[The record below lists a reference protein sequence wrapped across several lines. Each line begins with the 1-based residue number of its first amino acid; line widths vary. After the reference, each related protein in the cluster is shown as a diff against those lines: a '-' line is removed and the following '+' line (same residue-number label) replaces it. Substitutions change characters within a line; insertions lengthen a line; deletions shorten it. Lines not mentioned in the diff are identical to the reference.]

1 MANFRTRCQQAPPA
15 HIPYRFFLTA
25 PLFGVLAGALMLFM
39 GPHAVAHFWHPV
51 MVGNVHL
58 LGLGVFTMAM
68 AGLLLQ
74 SAPILSGR
82 PLLCSRHLAAVI
94 HALLTLGSGVLA
106 YGFIRGSALALQV
119 GVVLLLP
126 ALIWFGLVGLA
137 AVWRVPGEM
146 RGEAPS
152 AWGLRVGLVA
162 LLVTGALG
170 AWAAFGQI
178 TDVQASYHLRLVH
191 VHSGWAIFGWGVLF
205 LFGFSLFVL
214 PGFYHVQTFRPGYAA
229 MIPGVVFVSLAIG
242 SVLVLLDEY
251 QEWFIWVRPLA
262 YLLVAA
268 FAGFWLLAWS
278 RVWRA
283 QDVSIRFWQAAMLS
297 LFAAIVLWLARMQG
311 LLATDFVGFRLLLGI
326 LLVPGFM
333 LGLMTGLFYK
343 LLPCLQD
350 RLNCGASSHHDAL
363 QWAAAA
369 RRQFWVYLF
378 AVALLIVSVWA
389 PRVSHIAGGVF
400 VAAQGL
406 LFLNV
411 WALQRRRYVR
421 EPVSR

>member
-1 MANFRTRCQQAPPA
+1 VANFRTRCQQAPPA

-25 PLFGVLAGALMLFM
+25 PLFGVLAGLLMLFM
-39 GPHAVAHFWHPV
+39 GPQAVSQFWHPV
-51 MVGNVHL
+51 MVGNLHL
-58 LGLGVFTMAM
+58 LGLGMFTMAM

-82 PLLCSRHLAAVI
+82 PLLCSRHLAAII
-94 HALLTLGSGVLA
+94 HALLSLGSGVLA
-106 YGFIRGSALALQV
+106 YGFVAANALALQLALL
-119 GVVLLLP
+119 LLLP
-126 ALIWFGLVGLA
+126 ALIWFALVGLA

-146 RGEAPS
+146 RGDAPP
-152 AWGLRVGLVA
+152 AWGLRLGLFA
-162 LLVTGALG
+162 LLFTSALG

-178 TDVQASYHLRLVH
+178 TDVQASYHLRLVQ
-191 VHSGWAIFGWGVLF
+191 VHSGWAVFGWGLLF

-214 PGFYHVQTFRPGYAA
+214 PGFYEAQTFRPGYAT
-229 MIPGVVFVSLAIG
+229 MIPGIVFATLTIG
-242 SVLVLLDEY
+242 SILVLLDEY
-251 QEWFIWVRPLA
+251 HEWFVWIRPLA

-283 QDVSIRFWQAAMLS
+283 QDVSIRFWWLAMLS

-311 LLATDFVGFRLLLGI
+311 SVPADFVGFRLLLGI

-333 LGLMTGLFYK
+333 LSLMTGLFYK

-350 RLNCGASSHHDAL
+350 RLNCGVASQHDAA

-369 RRQFWVYLF
+369 RRQFWVYLL
-378 AVALLIVSVWA
+378 AIALFVLTVWM
-389 PRVSHIAGGVF
+389 PRASHVAGGVF
-400 VAAQGL
+400 AAAQGL
-406 LFLNV
+406 LFLNL
-411 WALQRRRYVR
+411 WALQRQRFVIRRA
-421 EPVSR
+421 S

>member
-1 MANFRTRCQQAPPA
+1 VANFRTRCQQAPPA

-25 PLFGVLAGALMLFM
+25 PLFGVLAGLLMLFM
-39 GPHAVAHFWHPV
+39 GPQAVSQFWHPV
-51 MVGNVHL
+51 MVGNLHL
-58 LGLGVFTMAM
+58 LGLGMFTMAM

-82 PLLCSRHLAAVI
+82 PLLCSRHLAAII
-94 HALLTLGSGVLA
+94 HALLSLGSGVLA
-106 YGFIRGSALALQV
+106 YGFVAANALALQLALL
-119 GVVLLLP
+119 LLLP
-126 ALIWFGLVGLA
+126 ALIWFALVGLA

-146 RGEAPS
+146 RGDAPP
-152 AWGLRVGLVA
+152 AWGLRLGLFA
-162 LLVTGALG
+162 LLLTSALG

-178 TDVQASYHLRLVH
+178 TDVQASYHLRLVQ
-191 VHSGWAIFGWGVLF
+191 VHSGWAIFGWGLLF

-214 PGFYHVQTFRPGYAA
+214 PGFYEVQTFRPGYAT
-229 MIPGVVFVSLAIG
+229 MIPGIVFASLTIG
-242 SVLVLLDEY
+242 SILVLLDEY
-251 QEWFIWVRPLA
+251 HEWFVWIRPLA

-283 QDVSIRFWQAAMLS
+283 QDVSIRFWWLAMLS

-311 LLATDFVGFRLLLGI
+311 IVPADFVGFRLLLGI

-333 LGLMTGLFYK
+333 LSLMTGLFYK

-350 RLNCGASSHHDAL
+350 RLNCGGASQHDTA

-369 RRQFWVYLF
+369 RRQFWVYLL
-378 AVALLIVSVWA
+378 AVVLFVVTVWI
-389 PRVSHIAGGVF
+389 PRASHVAGGVF

-406 LFLNV
+406 LFLNL
-411 WALQRRRYVR
+411 WALQRQRFVMQRD
-421 EPVSR
+421 SR